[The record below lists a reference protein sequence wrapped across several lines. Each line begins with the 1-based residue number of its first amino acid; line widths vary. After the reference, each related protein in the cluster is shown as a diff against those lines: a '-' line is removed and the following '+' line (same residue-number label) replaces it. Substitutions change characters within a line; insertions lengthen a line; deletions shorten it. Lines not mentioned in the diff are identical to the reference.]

1 MLYIRI
7 NRFSRKN
14 RKEIQTME
22 MFKFDESFV
31 GWDPTLEKHTVI
43 RQQIKGKDGRLP
55 TQAEI
60 DHWKKLVGG

>member
-1 MLYIRI
+1 
-7 NRFSRKN
+7 
-14 RKEIQTME
+14 ME